1 MGEGAVR
8 SAYLAQHAFNSM
20 QPSTYPDLDLI
31 RSNFLKHETRFEYMI
46 PLWIRVKKINF
57 WL

>member
-1 MGEGAVR
+1 MGEGAVG

-20 QPSTYPDLDLI
+20 QPRTYPDLDLI
-31 RSNFLKHETRFEYMI
+31 RSNFLKYETRLEYMI
-46 PLWIRVKKINF
+46 PLWIRVKKIHF